1 MENTMTY
8 MGNARYAYTRPA
20 VLTGIFRRVT
30 AFFKSALALS
40 KPHPHGLSDAMEARL
55 YLCNRMSFKRIRPH
69 RPDPF

>member
-20 VLTGIFRRVT
+20 VLTGIFRRVA

-55 YLCNRMSFKRIRPH
+55 YL
-69 RPDPF
+69 